1 MNKVTE
7 EKVSIK
13 VTSGILSTEDL
24 TFDTGDIKNI
34 CNCLI
39 EDIYREI
46 GTDESLTNEEGE
58 VLTYKDLIKAGTDIE
73 YLKSVLKLLTLLHPI
88 LKDNPKWAYDTTHQ
102 DIQDIQELVIAQ
114 ED

>member
-1 MNKVTE
+1 MNQVTE
-7 EKVSIK
+7 EKVAVK
-13 VTSGILSTEDL
+13 VTKGILSIEDMA
-24 TFDTGDIKNI
+24 FDTGDIKNI

-46 GTDESLTNEEGE
+46 GTDESLMNEEGDI
-58 VLTYKDLIKAGTDIE
+58 LTHKDLVKEGTDIE
-73 YLKSVLKLLTLLHPI
+73 YIKSVLKLLTLLHPI
-88 LKDNPKWAYDTTHQ
+88 LKDNPQWAYDTTHQ